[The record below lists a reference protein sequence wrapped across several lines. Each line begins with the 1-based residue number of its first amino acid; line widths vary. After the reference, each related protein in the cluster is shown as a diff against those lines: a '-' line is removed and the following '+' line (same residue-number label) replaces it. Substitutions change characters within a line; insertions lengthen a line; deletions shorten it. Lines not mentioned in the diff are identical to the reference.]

1 MTTAFASLPALDL
14 QDMPCDLRLID
25 VQKHYDGFRL
35 GPVSLGIPRDSVVGL
50 IGQNGAGK
58 TTLMKGILGTIHLN
72 GGTVELFGQNTF
84 ALADTALASL
94 KERVGFVSA
103 VTSYPVGMTV
113 RDVARTYELA
123 FPRFSRSEFERLAT
137 QMDLLPSAAGKRVR
151 DLSRGMGMKLQ
162 LACVL
167 ATGAD
172 LLIMDEPTAGLD
184 PIVREEVL
192 DLLRTWMET
201 GGRSILISSHI
212 TSDLSNLADY
222 LALIDNGQLVLNCGR
237 DDVDA
242 MGVAHLRTSEL
253 ETVRAGSV
261 AHDMPAL
268 RHDLSYDLLVP
279 DRAAFLRAY
288 PDYICDRA
296 SIDDVMVLLV
306 KGEVR

>member
-1 MTTAFASLPALDL
+1 
-14 QDMPCDLRLID
+14 MPETMEQNI
-25 VQKHYDGFRL
+25 FRL
-35 GPVSLGIPRDSVVGL
+35 PRYNEIPNVGL
-50 IGQNGAGK
+50 YLEQTGK
-58 TTLMKGILGTIHLN
+58 
-72 GGTVELFGQNTF
+72 
-84 ALADTALASL
+84 
-94 KERVGFVSA
+94 
-103 VTSYPVGMTV
+103 Y
-113 RDVARTYELA
+113 
-123 FPRFSRSEFERLAT
+123 
-137 QMDLLPSAAGKRVR
+137 
-151 DLSRGMGMKLQ
+151 
-162 LACVL
+162 
-167 ATGAD
+167 
-172 LLIMDEPTAGLD
+172 
-184 PIVREEVL
+184 
-192 DLLRTWMET
+192 
-201 GGRSILISSHI
+201 
-212 TSDLSNLADY
+212 LADY

>member
-1 MTTAFASLPALDL
+1 
-14 QDMPCDLRLID
+14 
-25 VQKHYDGFRL
+25 
-35 GPVSLGIPRDSVVGL
+35 
-50 IGQNGAGK
+50 
-58 TTLMKGILGTIHLN
+58 MKGILGTIHLD
-72 GGTVELFGQNTF
+72 GGNIDLFGQNTST
-84 ALADTALASL
+84 LTDVALASL

-103 VTSYPVGMTV
+103 VTSYPVNMTV

-123 FPRFSRSEFERLAT
+123 FPRFSRAEFERLAT
-137 QMDLLPSAAGKRVR
+137 SMELLPSAAGKRVH

-192 DLLRTWMET
+192 DLLRTWMED
-201 GGRSILISSHI
+201 GNKSILISSHI

-222 LALIDNGQLVLNCGR
+222 LAFIDDGQLVLNCGR